1 MVNARGKRRGADRP
15 WSRVLV
21 MLCLAAALLGC
32 AAETPREDLR
42 FGLASMPVTLDPR
55 HATDA
60 ASARIIR
67 LLYQRLVEFDEHAM
81 PVQGIARW
89 ETPEPTLYR
98 FVLQSSRPRF
108 SDGSEL
114 TAADVVASYESV
126 LDERTASPHRIS
138 LENVAGI
145 QAIDDEV
152 VEFRL
157 KRPDPLFPGRLTIGI
172 MPRAL
177 LESDHQF
184 NRSAVG
190 SGPFEFAAW
199 PADGE
204 LRLRRRADGAEFVF
218 VAVQDPTVRVLKVLR
233 GEIDM
238 IQNDLPPELVS
249 WLRER
254 EEVTVSAGSGTNF
267 AYLGFNLRDPLTG
280 QPELRRA
287 IAHAIDREA
296 LIRYVLG
303 DTARP
308 AGGILPPEHWAGL
321 GEQGIRYDP
330 AEAKRLLASVGLN
343 NVRIV
348 YKTSTDPV
356 RLRLA
361 TAIQRQLGEI
371 GIEVDLRSYDWGTFY
386 GDIKAGNFQM
396 YSLSWVGVKLPE
408 IYRYAF
414 HSTAL
419 PPLGANRGFFV
430 DAFADRLIEQAE
442 AADSAAEQLDP
453 LHALQRRL
461 LETLPYVPLWYEDHV
476 FIARSDIRGYRIAP
490 DGNYDSLATVR
501 RVGWEGRL

>member
-1 MVNARGKRRGADRP
+1 MVNARDKRRGAGRP
-15 WSRVLV
+15 WSRFLLA
-21 MLCLAAALLGC
+21 LCLTLSLLGC
-32 AAETPREDLR
+32 GAETPRDDLR
-42 FGLASMPVTLDPR
+42 FGLATMPVTLDPR

-60 ASARIIR
+60 VSARIIR
-67 LLYQRLVEFDEHAM
+67 LLYQRLVEFDERAM
-81 PVQGIARW
+81 PVPGIARW

-98 FVLQSSRPRF
+98 FILQSPRPRF

-114 TAADVVASYESV
+114 TAADIAASYRSV

-138 LENVAGI
+138 LENVAR
-145 QAIDDEV
+145 IDAVDGDV

-157 KRPDPLFPGRLTIGI
+157 HRPDPLFPGRLTIGV

-177 LESDHQF
+177 LESGHQF
-184 NRSAVG
+184 NRAPVG

-204 LRLRRRADGAEFVF
+204 LRLRRRADGMEFVF
-218 VAVQDPTVRVLKVLR
+218 LVVQDPTVRVLKVLR

-238 IQNDLPPELVS
+238 IQNDLPPELVA
-249 WLRER
+249 WLRGR
-254 EEVTVSAGSGTNF
+254 EEVRVSAGAGTNF
-267 AYLGFNLRDPLTG
+267 AYLGFNLRDSVTG
-280 QPELRRA
+280 QLELRRA
-287 IAHAIDREA
+287 VAHAIDREA
-296 LIRYVLG
+296 LIHYVLG
-303 DTARP
+303 DTARL

-321 GEQGIRYDP
+321 GETGVPHDP
-330 AEAKRLLASVGLN
+330 EQAKRILAALGMQN
-343 NVRIV
+343 PRIV

-361 TAIQRQLGEI
+361 TAIQRQLAEI

-430 DAFADRLIEQAE
+430 DPIADRLIERAE
-442 AADSAAEQLDP
+442 AAASIPDQIEP
-453 LHALQRRL
+453 LHELQRRL
-461 LETLPYVPLWYEDHV
+461 LDELPYVPLWYEDHV
-476 FIARSDIRGYRIAP
+476 FVARSDIRGYRIAP
-490 DGNYDSLATVR
+490 DGNYDSLAAVR
-501 RVGWEGRL
+501 RGGEGRT

>member
-1 MVNARGKRRGADRP
+1 MVRTRDKRRGAGRP
-15 WSRVLV
+15 WSRFALV
-21 MLCLAAALLGC
+21 LCLALTLLGC
-32 AAETPREDLR
+32 GANAPREDLR
-42 FGLASMPVTLDPR
+42 FGLAAMPVTLDPR

-60 ASARIIR
+60 VSARIIR

-81 PVQGIARW
+81 PVPGIARW

-98 FVLQSSRPRF
+98 FTLQSPRPRF

-114 TAADVVASYESV
+114 TAADVVASYASV
-126 LDERTASPHRIS
+126 LDEGTASPHRVS

-145 QAIDDEV
+145 QVIDDET
-152 VEFRL
+152 VEFQL

-177 LESDHQF
+177 LESGYRF

-204 LRLRRRADGAEFVF
+204 LRLRRRADGADFVF
-218 VAVQDPTVRVLKVLR
+218 LAVQDPTVRVLKVLR

-254 EEVTVSAGSGTNF
+254 EEVRVSAGAGTNF
-267 AYLGFNLRDPLTG
+267 AYLGFNLRDAVTG
-280 QPELRRA
+280 QLEVRRA

-296 LIRYVLG
+296 LIHYVLG
-303 DTARP
+303 DTARL

-321 GEQGIRYDP
+321 GDSGIPYDP
-330 AEAKRLLASVGLN
+330 DEARRILASLGMQKL
-343 NVRIV
+343 RIV

-361 TAIQRQLGEI
+361 TAIQRQLAEV

-414 HSTAL
+414 HSTAQ
-419 PPLGANRGFFV
+419 PPQGANRGFFV
-430 DAFADRLIEQAE
+430 DASADQLIERAE
-442 AADSAAEQLDP
+442 AAESIPAQVEP
-453 LHALQRRL
+453 LQALQRRL
-461 LETLPYVPLWYEDHV
+461 LEALPNVPLWYEDHV
-476 FIARSDIRGYRIAP
+476 FIARSDVHGYRIAP

-501 RVGWEGRL
+501 RVSGEGRP